1 MMGDISQY
9 DIKKKDSKFL
19 DFISLVTG
27 EYEFRED
34 DTKSQQN
41 YKSILKDVYNH
52 KFGVED
58 IVRNKFLIDLVDRYE
73 KYKYQNGL

>member
-1 MMGDISQY
+1 M
-9 DIKKKDSKFL
+9 

-27 EYEFRED
+27 EYEFKKD
-34 DTKSQQN
+34 DIESKQD
-41 YKSILKDVYNH
+41 YKKQLNEVYSH